1 MARTDH
7 HAPSSPDFDPTK
19 YDCYGVF
26 HLEEPGCGREYQLQ
40 TKLLRE
46 RGFHCGRGSSGT
58 CGHCGAH
65 MSYFALMVR
74 EESQEYIH
82 VGETCLDNRFG
93 LETAEQFQ
101 KLRVTRRLNR
111 ERATRNE
118 RLEKLL
124 DENPELRRLVLE
136 PQEILETTGFLKSIR
151 DKMIENARLSEAQ
164 IGLIKRHYA
173 SLARKEQWKEERQQR
188 AALLAS
194 QGIQAPEGRLQVEG
208 TVLSS
213 KIQASDYGVVTKIAV
228 RDDSGW
234 TLWVTLPS
242 NLEKENIKGRR
253 IRLTAT
259 LERSKQDPA
268 FAFGKRPS
276 KGEFVEP
283 GTT

>member
-26 HLEEPGCGREYQLQ
+26 HLEEPMCAREYGLQ
-40 TKLLRE
+40 IQALVA
-46 RGFHCGRGSSGT
+46 RGIRCGRGGPGT